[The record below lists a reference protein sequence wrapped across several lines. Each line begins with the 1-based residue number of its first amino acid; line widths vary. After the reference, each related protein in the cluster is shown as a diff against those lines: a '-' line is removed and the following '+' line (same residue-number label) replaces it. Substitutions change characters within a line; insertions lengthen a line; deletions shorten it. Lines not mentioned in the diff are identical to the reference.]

1 MDECRVHART
11 HARTH
16 THTHTHT
23 HNTHTTHTHTRAR
36 TYARARTHARAHTHT
51 PCTHTHTMHTHTHH
65 AHTHTLNW
73 PILLLHVQGAKKS
86 SKTADVSTVPL
97 SFINGVGVSSD
108 AMSEDSDVA
117 NERRR
122 INNLKGEELTKS
134 DPLVLMNISKVCTA
148 CSSWKLELDQHL

>member
-1 MDECRVHART
+1 MHART
-11 HARTH
+11 HAH
-16 THTHTHT
+16 THTHTR
-23 HNTHTTHTHTRAR
+23 TTHTQHTH
-36 TYARARTHARAHTHT
+36 THARARTHAHIRTRAR
-51 PCTHTHTMHTHTHH
+51 THTHH

-86 SKTADVSTVPL
+86 SKTADVCTVPPL

-122 INNLKGEELTKS
+122 INNLTGEELTKS